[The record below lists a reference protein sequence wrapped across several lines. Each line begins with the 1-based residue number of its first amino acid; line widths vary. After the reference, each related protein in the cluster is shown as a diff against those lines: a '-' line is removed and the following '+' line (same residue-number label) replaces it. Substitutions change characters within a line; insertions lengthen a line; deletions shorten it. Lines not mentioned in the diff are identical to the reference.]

1 MTGGTVH
8 VYRGQRKIPVS
19 YSSGQNKVNVPFA
32 FRFRATVLAF
42 KRNAKRT
49 LNGRKKDATKRI
61 RFDIVGRNLP
71 FYGTIDM
78 CVPGRYS
85 RRGGVAT
92 ARVARR
98 PSLSLFT

>member
-1 MTGGTVH
+1 MNACVAITLSL
-8 VYRGQRKIPVS
+8 S

-71 FYGTIDM
+71 FYGTIY
-78 CVPGRYS
+78 V
-85 RRGGVAT
+85 T
-92 ARVARR
+92 
-98 PSLSLFT
+98 